1 MNVILTGGAG
11 YIGTGLVDQLVS
23 VPEIEK
29 IVIYDNLSRDNY
41 NFFLGRVQNAGKLSF
56 VEGDI
61 LDSRKLR
68 KHLQGMD
75 TAIHLAARVTTPF
88 ANIDSHF
95 FEQVNHWGTAELV
108 YALEES
114 GVSKM
119 IYLSST
125 SVYGRSKEMA
135 TEEKVPNPRTFYG
148 ISKLRGEEHVMRLF
162 DKMQTYII
170 RCGNVYGYNKSMRFD
185 SVINRFVFDANYK
198 GRITINGNGT
208 QARAFI
214 HIDVITSILANLIS
228 CEIQPGIYNVCTHNY
243 QILELVDVLKRIYT
257 KLEFIFVNQHLNL
270 RGIRIQPNR
279 EFISQLGITQ
289 FRDLEQEIRA
299 FAKELPFGSLS
310 SL

>member
-1 MNVILTGGAG
+1 MNVLITGGAG

-23 VPEIEK
+23 SPDIKKVI
-29 IVIYDNLSRDNY
+29 IYDNLSRDNY
-41 NFFLGRVQNAGKLSF
+41 SFFLGGVLANPQKISF

-68 KHLQGMD
+68 KYLQGVD
-75 TAIHLAARVTTPF
+75 VVIHLAAKVTTPF
-88 ANIDSHF
+88 ANTDSHF

-114 GVSKM
+114 KVKRM

-125 SVYGRSKEMA
+125 SVYGRSNDLA

-148 ISKLRGEEHVMRLF
+148 ISKLRGEDHVMRLF

-170 RCGNVYGYNKSMRFD
+170 RCGNVYGHNKSARFD

-198 GRITINGNGT
+198 RRITINGNGT

-214 HIDVITSILANLIS
+214 HVETITGILANLIS
-228 CEIQPGIYNVCTHNY
+228 KKADPGMYNVVTHNL
-243 QILELVDVLKRIYT
+243 QILELVDVLKNIFPE
-257 KLEFIFVNQHLNL
+257 LEFIFVNQHLNL
-270 RGIRIQPNR
+270 RGIRVQPNKD
-279 EFISQLGITQ
+279 FISKLGAAKPGNLED
-289 FRDLEQEIRA
+289 DLKA
-299 FAKELPFGSLS
+299 FVNKLPFGSGI
-310 SL
+310 